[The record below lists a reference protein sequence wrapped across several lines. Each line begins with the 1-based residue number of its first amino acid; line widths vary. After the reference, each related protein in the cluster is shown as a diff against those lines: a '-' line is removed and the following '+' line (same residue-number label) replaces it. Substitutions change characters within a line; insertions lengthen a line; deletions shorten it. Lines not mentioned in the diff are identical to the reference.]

1 MYRRGGRTLHRL
13 ALLGLLLG
21 GCILL
26 VIAVSAAY
34 QVVATA
40 RERARFP
47 VPGRLIDVGGYRL
60 HLRCAGKG
68 RPAVILE
75 SGFGMSSNEWALV
88 HPAVAKFTQ
97 VCSYDRTGYGWSES
111 GPRADAIEVLHVLLR
126 NAAIR
131 GPYVLVG
138 HSYGSGLIR
147 RYRYRFPEQ
156 VVGMVL
162 TATSYPDEEVRPNAS
177 AADEQDRSLFKIYGL
192 CTRTGLL
199 RMIPEG
205 LLPET
210 VRLYFGFLRRYL
222 PSETAECEIAFL
234 YQTRHVQSMVI
245 EREHPTSAEEDEDVA
260 ACRRGFG
267 NIPLVVLAERWVY
280 SPDADQRE
288 REEAR
293 REAERQEKLARLSS
307 RGKHIDVDSGH
318 LIPLERSTV
327 VIDAIRDVVA
337 NARQTP

>member
-1 MYRRGGRTLHRL
+1 
-13 ALLGLLLG
+13 
-21 GCILL
+21 
-26 VIAVSAAY
+26 
-34 QVVATA
+34 
-40 RERARFP
+40 
-47 VPGRLIDVGGYRL
+47 
-60 HLRCAGKG
+60 
-68 RPAVILE
+68 
-75 SGFGMSSNEWALV
+75 
-88 HPAVAKFTQ
+88 
-97 VCSYDRTGYGWSES
+97 
-111 GPRADAIEVLHVLLR
+111 
-126 NAAIR
+126 
-131 GPYVLVG
+131 
-138 HSYGSGLIR
+138 
-147 RYRYRFPEQ
+147 
-156 VVGMVL
+156 
-162 TATSYPDEEVRPNAS
+162 
-177 AADEQDRSLFKIYGL
+177 
-192 CTRTGLL
+192 
-199 RMIPEG
+199 MIPEG

-280 SPDADQRE
+280 SPDADERE

-318 LIPLERSTV
+318 LIPLERSTI

>member
-147 RYRYRFPEQ
+147 RYR
-156 VVGMVL
+156 
-162 TATSYPDEEVRPNAS
+162 
-177 AADEQDRSLFKIYGL
+177 
-192 CTRTGLL
+192 
-199 RMIPEG
+199 
-205 LLPET
+205 
-210 VRLYFGFLRRYL
+210 FGFRSKSLEWCSRRL
-222 PSETAECEIAFL
+222 HI
-234 YQTRHVQSMVI
+234 QTRRSG
-245 EREHPTSAEEDEDVA
+245 RTRPRPTSRTDLCSRSMDYV
-260 ACRRGFG
+260 RGR
-267 NIPLVVLAERWVY
+267 VCCA
-280 SPDADQRE
+280 
-288 REEAR
+288 
-293 REAERQEKLARLSS
+293 
-307 RGKHIDVDSGH
+307 
-318 LIPLERSTV
+318 
-327 VIDAIRDVVA
+327 
-337 NARQTP
+337 